1 MAFEGYGSV
10 EIFWIVPDL
19 NRKRCYCISVE
30 PGLFGPVLI
39 RSWGRIGVGRMRS
52 KEQFFPEGKLNEA
65 LDRANRLLA
74 TKLRKGYERNDMIL
88 GNRLRG

>member
-1 MAFEGYGSV
+1 MTFDGYGSV

-30 PGLFGPVLI
+30 PGLFGPVLT

-52 KEQFFPEGKLNEA
+52 KEHFFPEGDIEAALNK
-65 LDRANRLLA
+65 ANRLLEA
-74 TKLRKGYERNDMIL
+74 KLRKGYEMAARF
-88 GNRLRG
+88 

>member
-1 MAFEGYGSV
+1 MTFEDYGSV

-19 NRKRCYCISVE
+19 NRKRYYSISVE

-52 KEQFFPEGKLNEA
+52 KEQFFPEGNLNEA
-65 LDRANRLLA
+65 LEKANRLLA
-74 TKLRKGYERNDMIL
+74 IKLKKGYEMSDLIL
-88 GNRLRG
+88 GLN